1 MPHTW
6 EDVDALGEVMLH
18 YNITDYKKWSAV
30 VDGTPGLQNGD
41 QNFWNYNTKGYL
53 GKQYF

>member
-18 YNITDYKKWSAV
+18 YNITDYKIWSAV

-41 QNFWNYNTKGYL
+41 QNFWNYNTKEYL
-53 GKQYF
+53 GK

>member
-30 VDGTPGLQNGD
+30 VDGTPELQNGD
-41 QNFWNYNTKGYL
+41 QNFWNYNTKEYL
-53 GKQYF
+53 GK